1 MNIKFIQKALACA
14 RAYVLATN
22 TFQKIKVMILY
33 KQVINSQC
41 NEPCTQHGSLYWGF
55 LGFGLK

>member
-1 MNIKFIQKALACA
+1 MLVNTGKASRDVQMGLAI
-14 RAYVLATN
+14 N

-41 NEPCTQHGSLYWGF
+41 NEPCTQHGLLYWEF